1 MSKHANEVKV
11 LMDLFA
17 KYNGR
22 MTKDQLQSELKETKM
37 RQVYDYLY
45 WAAREQGIVF
55 NAIRQGRAVVA
66 YEHKSGSAQDVVAPT
81 VTAKPVV
88 AKTVKP
94 VKSVKAVKPVA
105 KAAAKK
111 AKPVKV
117 VKEEAAKPAA
127 RPVAEKVRK
136 GEVASY
142 SVDPDFDMDDA
153 LAIPDFLKR

>member
-22 MTKDQLQSELKETKM
+22 MTPAELLSNLKETKM

-45 WAAREQGIVF
+45 WANREQGIVF
-55 NAIRQGRAVVA
+55 KTIRNGRTAVA
-66 YEHKSGSAQDVVAPT
+66 YEHVSGSAQNVPT
-81 VTAKPVV
+81 PTITAKLVV
-88 AKTVKP
+88 
-94 VKSVKAVKPVA
+94 VKSPKPAKAVA

-111 AKPVKV
+111 AKPVKKAKALKTEVSKPVTKPV
-117 VKEEAAKPAA
+117 V
-127 RPVAEKVRK
+127 EKVRK

-142 SVDPDFDMDDA
+142 SVDPDFDSTDP